1 MSESKFRVLISD
13 EMSSRAAEILAASPA
28 IEVDV
33 RFGLAAGD
41 LKACIADYDGLLVRS
56 RSKVTADVIE
66 NGKRLKIIGRA
77 GIGVDNIDVTA
88 ASRRGVIVENAP
100 SGNAVTTAEHA
111 LCLLMALARHI
122 PQATA
127 SMKGGKWEKTKFSG
141 VEIMGKTL
149 GVMGLGNIGRIV
161 ADRAQGLKMKVIA
174 FDPFIGREAA
184 GRLGVELCDL
194 DELLARADFITIHTP
209 LTADTKGILNADAL
223 ARMKKGALLVN
234 AARGGIVDEAAL
246 VAALDSGH
254 LAGAAFD
261 VFVEEP
267 TPAGSPLVGHPKVI
281 CTPHLGAS
289 TDEAQEKVA
298 IEVAEQFVAFAEK
311 GEVRNAVNA
320 AALPPEVR
328 DQLAPWLDLCRKLGR
343 LVGQLAVPREG
354 RGEAF
359 IDKLAV
365 EVIGEPSERGASAC
379 SGATLVGLLGAFMDV
394 PVNEVNAPIIAQ
406 DRAIEVSE
414 TRRQR
419 DRDLTSAVA
428 VTATCGDRVR
438 YVKGT
443 LYHVGGRVEARIV
456 QIDEFLVEAP
466 PHGTILVVRNQ
477 DRPGVIGAV
486 GSELGNRGI
495 NVNSLYVGQDR
506 EKGVALALWC
516 VDAPLDDQVVAALRA
531 LPLIGSAQVVKL

>member
-1 MSESKFRVLISD
+1 MSKFRVLITD
-13 EMSSRAAEILAASPA
+13 EMSNRAAEILAASPA

-33 RFGLAAGD
+33 RFGLAASD
-41 LKACIADYDGLLVRS
+41 LKEIIGDYDGLLVRS

-111 LCLLMALARHI
+111 LCLLLSLARHI

-161 ADRAQGLKMKVIA
+161 ADRAQGLKMKIIA

-209 LTADTKGILNADAL
+209 LTADTKGILNAESL

-254 LAGAAFD
+254 LGGAAFD

-443 LYHVGGRVEARIV
+443 LYHVGSRVEARIV

-466 PHGTILVVRNQ
+466 PQGTILVVRNQ

-506 EKGVALALWC
+506 DKGVALALWC
-516 VDAPLDDQVVAALRA
+516 VDASLDEPVLAAIRA
-531 LPLIGSAQVVKL
+531 LPLIGTAQVVKL